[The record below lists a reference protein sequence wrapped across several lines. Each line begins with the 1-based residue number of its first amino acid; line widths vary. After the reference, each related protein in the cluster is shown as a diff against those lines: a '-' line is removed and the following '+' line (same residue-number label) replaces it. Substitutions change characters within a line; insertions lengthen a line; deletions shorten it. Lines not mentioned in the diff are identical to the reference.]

1 MKTSLH
7 GFMKAGL
14 LDYDTKVRE
23 QWVGCHPGQVR
34 GIRILVVIFCSS
46 SRDKS
51 LIRSTLHEYRPRKR
65 RPNDLRE
72 GLRPMVD

>member
-23 QWVGCHPGQVR
+23 QWVGCHPGQVKL
-34 GIRILVVIFCSS
+34 GAFLVASKVA
-46 SRDKS
+46 KS
-51 LIRSTLHEYRPRKR
+51 CPSLRTKYVFRPRKR
-65 RPNDLRE
+65 ELR
-72 GLRPMVD
+72 GLVVEKRQP